1 MKVRCILNPKTTIM
15 IKNNSK
21 SKKAMIKSSSK
32 FKIKQTKIVNSKNK
46 KIVTKQYNQMKI
58 LNNIPKSFLPYSTNN
73 KHKQIALNNQQ
84 TNSILMTVNK
94 K

>member
-1 MKVRCILNPKTTIM
+1 MEVRCILNPKTTIM

-21 SKKAMIKSSSK
+21 SNRATIKSTSK
-32 FKIKQTKIVNSKNK
+32 FKIKQTKIVKRKNR
-46 KIVTKQYNQMKI
+46 KIITKQYNQMRI

-73 KHKQIALNNQQ
+73 KHKQIALNNLQK
-84 TNSILMTVNK
+84 NSILMTINK